1 MQGAWMGCFQG
12 YRGEA
17 IQDLGYELPRIRIPR
32 TPVNKLGIRPRFI
45 VNSSPSASMGARS
58 NPAGVVRVKEVALL
72 RRLLTTV
79 LTVAVVTMMIVLA
92 MAMALFAD
100 DTKER

>member
-1 MQGAWMGCFQG
+1 MQ
-12 YRGEA
+12 
-17 IQDLGYELPRIRIPR
+17 DPGYELLRISIPR

-58 NPAGVVRVKEVALL
+58 NPARAVRVKEVALL

>member
-1 MQGAWMGCFQG
+1 
-12 YRGEA
+12 
-17 IQDLGYELPRIRIPR
+17 
-32 TPVNKLGIRPRFI
+32 VNKLRIRPRFI
-45 VNSSPSASMGARS
+45 VNSPPSASMDGRS

-79 LTVAVVTMMIVLA
+79 LTAAVVTMIMVA

-100 DTKER
+100 GTKER

>member
-1 MQGAWMGCFQG
+1 MNG
-12 YRGEA
+12 YKGWRNFLE
-17 IQDLGYELPRIRIPR
+17 LRVCELPRMPIPR
-32 TPVNKLGIRPRFI
+32 TRVNKLGIRPRFI

-58 NPAGVVRVKEVALL
+58 NPARVVRVKEVALL
-72 RRLLTTV
+72 RRLLLLTTV

>member
-1 MQGAWMGCFQG
+1 MDG
-12 YRGEA
+12 
-17 IQDLGYELPRIRIPR
+17 
-32 TPVNKLGIRPRFI
+32 
-45 VNSSPSASMGARS
+45 RS
-58 NPAGVVRVKEVALL
+58 NPAGVARVKEVALL

-79 LTVAVVTMMIVLA
+79 LTAAVVTMMIVVA